1 TDGLT
6 ASLGNS
12 SINSGEA
19 YEDTY
24 NSIENLIGS
33 NFGDNLNGTAGG
45 AANIISGLAGNDIIK
60 GYSGIDT
67 LDGGNGDDIL
77 IGGLDGDELIGGAG
91 ADTASYEGATS
102 GLVANLANPSNNT
115 GDAAGDT
122 YNAIENL
129 IGTVFADQLYGNN
142 ADNILNGGDGDDI
155 LIGGL
160 DGDELVGGAGAD
172 TASYDGATEGLVA
185 SLGNSSINT
194 GEAEGDTYNTVE
206 NLTGSNFSDTL
217 NGSNTVNN
225 VIRGGGG
232 DDLIKGY
239 TGNDTLE
246 GGAGADAFIFN
257 TALNETTNV
266 DTILDFSSADD
277 TIQLD
282 DAFFSAITGTG
293 TMLSGYFKNLDVAAI
308 DANDRILYEKSTGD
322 LFYDADGS
330 GSGARI
336 KFAEVSINT
345 NLTYQDFFI
354 Y

>member
-1 TDGLT
+1 M
-6 ASLGNS
+6 
-12 SINSGEA
+12 
-19 YEDTY
+19 
-24 NSIENLIGS
+24 
-33 NFGDNLNGTAGG
+33 
-45 AANIISGLAGNDIIK
+45 
-60 GYSGIDT
+60 DT
-67 LDGGNGDDIL
+67 LDGGDGNDVL
-77 IGGLDGDELIGGAG
+77 VGGAGADVLIGGAG
-91 ADTASYEGATS
+91 ADTASYDGATS
-102 GLVANLANPSNNT
+102 GLVASLANPSGNT
-115 GDAAGDT
+115 GDATGDT
-122 YNAIENL
+122 YSAIENL
-129 IGTVFADQLYGNN
+129 IGTGFADQLYGNN
-142 ADNILNGGDGDDI
+142 ADNNINGGVGDDFLKGYGGIDTLDGGDGNDVLVGGAGADL
-155 LIGGL
+155 LI
-160 DGDELVGGAGAD
+160 GGAGAD
-172 TASYDGATEGLVA
+172 TASYDGATEGLIA

-194 GEAEGDTYNTVE
+194 GEAEGDTYNNVE

-217 NGSNTVNN
+217 NGSNTINN

-293 TMLSGYFKNLDVAAI
+293 TMLSGYFKNLDAAAI